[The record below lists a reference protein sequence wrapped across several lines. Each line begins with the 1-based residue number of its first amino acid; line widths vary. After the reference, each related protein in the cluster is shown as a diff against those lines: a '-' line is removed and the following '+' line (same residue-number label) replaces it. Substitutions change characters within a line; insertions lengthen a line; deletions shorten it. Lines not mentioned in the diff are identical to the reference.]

1 MALHDDLTALPNR
14 VLFGD
19 RVEQGIRAAARM
31 SEPLALLTLDLNGF
45 KHVNDMLGHVND
57 MLGHQCGDLLLRLV
71 AERLLG
77 CLRDSDTIARLG
89 GDEFGILPAGPT
101 DLAGAAAIAWKVQQ
115 ALAPT
120 FVVRGVETEV
130 TASIG
135 IALLPDH
142 GDNIDDLLRRA
153 DLAMYD
159 AKHLGTGMQ
168 CLPPPKKRYRHVVS
182 PCSTTYDDALP
193 MMSSFCIT
201 SRRSIP
207 TP

>member
-153 DLAMYD
+153 DLIW
-159 AKHLGTGMQ
+159 
-168 CLPPPKKRYRHVVS
+168 RVVCQGGVRNFLHELS
-182 PCSTTYDDALP
+182 SWLVWRVSQEGGASGSVAALP
-193 MMSSFCIT
+193 V
-201 SRRSIP
+201 
-207 TP
+207 